1 MIKPITPGQ
10 KRQITGFAGLAT
22 EAVLEELGLT
32 SEQAQRVVRAG
43 AECQERMREQFRSI
57 VMELATPEEYAS
69 EEVPSNYGYLSG
81 YRQPRTLLEQ
91 ANRLKELF
99 PELRGAL
106 YDDRFASEPRPK
118 GAEGHFI
125 LLDWRQLGETYADAY
140 KKVFGKV
147 REVYGGNAVN
157 YLEREGK
164 LTEKHLR
171 ESAAKRSA
179 MERIREAQKGHD
191 FLVVAGQFGHLH
203 RGRSVRRARAVM
215 QDSGQFGF
223 GLFESLI
230 LLLTHPD
237 RLRHYDDLWID
248 CAGDEISWNGDGQV
262 TDAPY
267 VGFHGGM
274 LKVLANG
281 VGSPYDYYGS
291 VSGFSPQS

>member
-1 MIKPITPGQ
+1 MSSLAPSVSHRDPKGRKFMSITEAAYD
-10 KRQITGFAGLAT
+10 KAGL
-22 EAVLEELGLT
+22 
-32 SEQAQRVVRAG
+32 SEDEAQRVNEAPGLSDVIAEFIAKHRVR
-43 AECQERMREQFRSI
+43 QDF
-57 VMELATPEEYAS
+57 AS

-81 YRQPRTLLEQ
+81 YTKPRPLEEQ
-91 ANRLKELF
+91 AAVLREAF
-99 PELRGAL
+99 PEYANAT
-106 YDDRFASEPRPK
+106 YDASIAEQPLPE
-118 GAEGHFI
+118 GAEGWFI
-125 LLDWRQLGETYADAY
+125 VPADWKKLANTYASGAC

-164 LTEKHLR
+164 LTERHLR
-171 ESAAKRSA
+171 ESAAKRAA
-179 MERIREAQKGHD
+179 MEQIREAQKGHD

-203 RGRSVRRARAVM
+203 RGRSVRRARVVM

-248 CAGDEISWNGDGQV
+248 CAGDEISLNGDGQFSV
-262 TDAPY
+262 APY
-267 VGFHGGM
+267 VYFSDGM
-274 LKVLANG
+274 LKVYAYR
-281 VGSPYDYYGS
+281 VGNPHDNYGS